1 MLSSSSYLF
10 SAIFDFSGFRSV
22 LINSD
27 ELKLSIADVDESML
41 NFISKQSE
49 PCTKHLQQPSTSSF
63 QLYCASCR
71 KAEEEEE
78 EVGFTKNLYTIAGAI
93 CFLGVFLSG
102 GAILFTLWEDWNF
115 FEAFYFCFITMT
127 TIGFGD
133 VVPGLS
139 WKFDKMVF
147 CDLMPL
153 TLYP

>member
-1 MLSSSSYLF
+1 MRTTFCLSCASSRF
-10 SAIFDFSGFRSV
+10 S
-22 LINSD
+22 N
-27 ELKLSIADVDESML
+27 
-41 NFISKQSE
+41 QSE
-49 PCTKHLQQPSTSSF
+49 QCSKRLQPPSTAF
-63 QLYCASCR
+63 CR
-71 KAEEEEE
+71 KDEEEEE

-139 WKFDKMVF
+139 CKFDKMVF
-147 CDLMPL
+147 CDL
-153 TLYP
+153 TIA

>member
-1 MLSSSSYLF
+1 MHQTST
-10 SAIFDFSGFRSV
+10 IT
-22 LINSD
+22 IN
-27 ELKLSIADVDESML
+27 
-41 NFISKQSE
+41 F
-49 PCTKHLQQPSTSSF
+49 SF
-63 QLYCASCR
+63 QLYCAFCR

-133 VVPGLS
+133 VVPGFSPIKLPIALS
-139 WKFDKMVF
+139 
-147 CDLMPL
+147 CPH
-153 TLYP
+153 